1 MLAKLMGL
9 FLLGILNVGRAG
21 GASVTGA
28 GGLPDRVN
36 APCFAAPV
44 LFHSVRWYFY
54 L

>member
-9 FLLGILNVGRAG
+9 FLPGILNAGRAG

-36 APCFAAPV
+36 APFFAAPV
-44 LFHSVRWYFY
+44 FFHSVRWYFY